1 MGPNS
6 LSIPF
11 QFVSKNRQQSY
22 ALVFACYATLK
33 RGRGGVT
40 KYFDV
45 SSEEKT
51 VNDQD
56 FDTDCSLYQNSR
68 PYFPMYVIGFS
79 NILN

>member
-1 MGPNS
+1 MWPNS

-11 QFVSKNRQQSY
+11 QFVSKNSQQSY
-22 ALVFACYATLK
+22 ALIFACYATLK
-33 RGRGGVT
+33 RRRGGVT

-56 FDTDCSLYQNSR
+56 FDTDCCICNEGNPL
-68 PYFPMYVIGFS
+68 F
-79 NILN
+79 L